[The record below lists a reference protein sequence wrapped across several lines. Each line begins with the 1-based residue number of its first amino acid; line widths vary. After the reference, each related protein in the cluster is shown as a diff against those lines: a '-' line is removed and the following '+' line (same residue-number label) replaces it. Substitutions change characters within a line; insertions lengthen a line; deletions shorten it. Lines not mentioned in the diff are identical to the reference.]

1 MSAQDDHQYTTG
13 KKKPQSQAK
22 QTSVNNSMFK
32 GRRCFI
38 CNEPLKGNTCQLSRT
53 NTKYTNTPF
62 SKSLNDVM
70 GESFE
75 VIVGDA
81 DKSCQRCATLIQQ
94 RDRLSKDLAGVTKT
108 IKNFLTRKY
117 TLMSYANRHA
127 TAAIDAQSGQQ
138 VQVATMA
145 SPIPAEGNSKKV
157 GAQKSL
163 LLKNDSTITQ
173 SKNPQKPCIMILG
186 KVAPKIQNTPVVPI
200 NKRVEL
206 YQCVQCQH
214 ITTNVNELKSHVCAK
229 SASFNKP
236 VTVIKETSDDEP
248 KSVAVKRP
256 IKIVAKKVQKLA
268 CTLCDLSFL
277 TREELDSHQ
286 EMHLAELTNIP
297 RLEEQ
302 DLDQSW
308 VCISCN
314 ETFPTLESL
323 TTHLAPVLKINANHC
338 SSCNLQF
345 MSKEDFNDHVA
356 SVHRTDDGASTDAT
370 LIMKLTYVCSCC
382 QCELVDYKEF
392 SQHREDHISRARI
405 HKKGVEMNPE
415 GCSEEMD
422 HDYAIDEP
430 TTSQSMFATAEK
442 INKVTKGNEN
452 PVLSAGPKKSVY
464 ECGMCSTREETIE
477 KLMEHFKMHKS
488 TKIICKH
495 CQIVQPSVNAL
506 SKHLQYH
513 TKSGQGIECQMCTP
527 NISLS
532 NKDLFMKHMADLHKM
547 KHQCNCCGE
556 QFRFHRELTAHQN
569 LHPELR
575 KFGCPKCGLRYLK
588 VTQLHKHIELHHRDP
603 KCRQCGKL
611 IKDPLK
617 LRQHEAR
624 HRHEKFSCTK
634 CERIFKTPSGLRN
647 HMAIH
652 TGEYK
657 YRCDTCDRGFMNR
670 NIFIEHTN
678 NHLEV
683 PKPLYKCDIC
693 NKNFFY
699 QGSLWIHRKW
709 HKNPYPYECK
719 LCGKK
724 LRHASVLQVHMRKH
738 RGERPYKCP
747 YCPLN
752 FNSPSTFK
760 RHLMLHTGEYA
771 YKCEECN
778 KGFTGKNKFLLH
790 RHQVHGEAMPKK
802 IAISEKDFKVNVPVK
817 SFQEN
822 TTVDGHPAAYIV
834 ESMGNLD
841 TSNDEDSMTPRV
853 VEVVINEEQQAVSS
867 ITLLGDS
874 ARWV

>member
-1 MSAQDDHQYTTG
+1 MEESTGITICQLTAGVVDSKMSAQEDHQYTSG

-70 GESFE
+70 GE
-75 VIVGDA
+75 
-81 DKSCQRCATLIQQ
+81 
-94 RDRLSKDLAGVTKT
+94 
-108 IKNFLTRKY
+108 
-117 TLMSYANRHA
+117 
-127 TAAIDAQSGQQ
+127 
-138 VQVATMA
+138 
-145 SPIPAEGNSKKV
+145 KV
-157 GAQKSL
+157 GAQQSL
-163 LLKNDSTITQ
+163 LLKNDAANSQ
-173 SKNPQKPCIMILG
+173 SKNPQKPCILILG

-200 NKRVEL
+200 NNRVEL

-214 ITTNVNELKSHVCAK
+214 ITTNPNELKSHVCAK
-229 SASFNKP
+229 TATFNKP
-236 VTVIKETSDDEP
+236 VTVVKETSDAQP
-248 KSVAVKRP
+248 KKVSVKRP
-256 IKIVAKKVQKLA
+256 IKIVAKKVEKLT

-286 EMHLAELTNIP
+286 EMHLSELTNFP
-297 RLEEQ
+297 RFEEQ
-302 DLDQSW
+302 ELNQSW

-314 ETFPTLESL
+314 ETFTTVESL

-356 SVHRTDDGASTDAT
+356 SVHQTDDGASTDAN

-382 QCELVDYKEF
+382 QCELMDYKDF
-392 SQHREDHISRARI
+392 SQHREDHISRAKI
-405 HKKGVEMNPE
+405 CKKSVELNPE

-422 HDYAIDEP
+422 HDYAMDMNEP
-430 TTSQSMFATAEK
+430 TTSQSLFSTSDK
-442 INKVTKGNEN
+442 INKATKGDGN
-452 PVLSAGPKKSVY
+452 PVLSAGSKKSVY
-464 ECGMCSTREETIE
+464 ECGMCSTREDTIE

-488 TKIICKH
+488 SKIVCKH
-495 CQIVQPSVNAL
+495 CHIVQPSVNAL

-513 TKSGQGIECQMCTP
+513 TQSGQGLECQMCTP
-527 NISLS
+527 SISLS

-556 QFRFHRELTAHQN
+556 QFRFHRELTVHQN

-588 VTQLHKHIELHHRDP
+588 VTQLQKHIELHHRDP

-624 HRHEKFSCTK
+624 HRHEKFPCTK

-657 YRCDTCDRGFMNR
+657 YRCDSCDRGFMNR

-678 NHLEV
+678 NHLET

-771 YKCEECN
+771 YKCDECN
-778 KGFTGKNKFLLH
+778 KGFTGKNKFQLH

-802 IAISEKDFKVNVPVK
+802 QAMSEKDFKVNVPVK
-817 SFQEN
+817 SLIQESS
-822 TTVDGHPAAYIV
+822 TLDGHPAAYIV
-834 ESMGNLD
+834 ESMGNPD
-841 TSNDEDSMTPRV
+841 TSNDDDSMAPRV
-853 VEVVINEEQQAVSS
+853 IEVVINEEQQAVSS

-874 ARWV
+874 ARWA